1 MENTESNNLNENC
14 KELWI
19 FQYDTEINLDQKYFE
34 KLTELESGEFNFETL
49 STLFFQD

>member
-1 MENTESNNLNENC
+1 MDINKTNEQMENTESNNLNENC

-34 KLTELESGEFNFETL
+34 KLTGK
-49 STLFFQD
+49 